1 MIPAGRDWDA
11 APGAT
16 VDALAELR
24 AVAPPGLPQS
34 YFDLLALNDGGE
46 GPLAIQPFSFVLLS
60 ASQAAESWRD
70 DWRRGSLPGLF
81 EIVSNGAGEAIA
93 FDLARPDRVVMF
105 DTCNGDLDES
115 VVELAPDLQRFLE
128 HVGLE
133 GVGPT

>member
-16 VDALAELR
+16 VDAL
-24 AVAPPGLPQS
+24 
-34 YFDLLALNDGGE
+34 E
-46 GPLAIQPFSFVLLS
+46 GPLAIQPFSFVLWS

-81 EIVSNGAGEAIA
+81 EIGSNGAGEAIA

-105 DTCNGDLDES
+105 DNCNGDLDES